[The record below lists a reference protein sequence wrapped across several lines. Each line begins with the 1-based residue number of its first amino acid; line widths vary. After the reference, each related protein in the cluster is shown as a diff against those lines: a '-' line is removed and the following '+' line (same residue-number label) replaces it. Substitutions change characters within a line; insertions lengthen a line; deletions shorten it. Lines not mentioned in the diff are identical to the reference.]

1 MIKIFK
7 KVANE
12 IATDSI
18 SWNQQFEVSAPYL
31 IAKRR
36 KSPYHLKNIPKVI
49 ISIFF
54 KPKIQLVE
62 ELYVFQ
68 GLRSKNYIGIFK
80 PEQVLIIGSHD
91 EKKYAEKYGYRFSW
105 SFPIESAVQYKIFLN
120 FNISIVNQLKYWLE
134 AFSKPK
140 RIIFFLNEDT
150 QPLGIFLIHLSKIMN
165 PKSLSVC
172 IQHGIFYKMKS
183 PIRADGGLSDIN
195 FVWDYKQADI
205 INCNRS
211 KTYEIGLPYVAQAKL
226 TDILTII
233 FIGPGTSQYGTN
245 YYENIIKIYE
255 NIYKKLIQNT
265 EMNIFY
271 RPHPNEFLDYKLIQI
286 LNAKFSNIDKSD
298 KITLLNGPKTIFIGT
313 ISSLMYEASIAGHPV
328 ARLKVPDEKTCDVEC
343 DLNFCKDNI
352 DYLIDWVK
360 NINNKKLIKLSV
372 QNERLKSPTER
383 FIDALRVA
391 EITKNF

>member
-1 MIKIFK
+1 MRKIFK

-12 IATDSI
+12 IAIDSF
-18 SWNQQFEVSAPYL
+18 SWNQQFEVFAPYE

-36 KSPYHLKNIPKVI
+36 KSAYDLKNIIKVI
-49 ISIFF
+49 ISIFL
-54 KPKIQLVE
+54 KPKIQLAE

-68 GLRSKNYIGIFK
+68 GLRSKNYISIFK

-91 EKKYAEKYGYRFSW
+91 EKKYAEKYGCKFSW

-120 FNISIVNQLKYWLE
+120 LNISIVNQLKYWLE

-150 QPLGIFLIHLSKIMN
+150 QPLGLFLIHLSKIMN
-165 PKSLSVC
+165 PKSLTVC
-172 IQHGIFYKMKS
+172 IQHGIFYNS
-183 PIRADGGLSDIN
+183 PVRNEGELSDIN
-195 FVWDYKQADI
+195 FVWDYKQADY

-233 FIGPGTSQYGTN
+233 FIGTGTSQYGTN
-245 YYENIIKIYE
+245 HYENIIKIYQ

-265 EMNIFY
+265 EINIFY
-271 RPHPNEFLDYKLIQI
+271 RPHPNEFLDYKLIEI
-286 LNAKFSNIDKSD
+286 LNANFSNIDKSD
-298 KITLLNGPKTIFIGT
+298 KTTLLNGPKTIFIGT
-313 ISSLMYEASIAGHPV
+313 NSSLMYEASVAGHPV
-328 ARLKVPDEKTCDVEC
+328 ARLKVPEEETCDVKC
-343 DLNFCKDNI
+343 DLIFGNDNI
-352 DYLIDWVK
+352 DYFIDWVK

-372 QNERLKSPTER
+372 QNERVKSPTER
-383 FIDALRVA
+383 FIDALRA
-391 EITKNF
+391 TEIAKNL